1 MISYYL
7 CCLYIL
13 PNVNVFFI
21 NVKCILTNFLKIMY
35 FEQYEPWCASFLW
48 VNFCPGCFFPNP
60 VHLNSLCGLLFW
72 LWLLMCGPTIPLLLF
87 VFSFCVFS
95 WIHQALPLFSFITS
109 LKIQISRNWCLM
121 FCFSPCVFWSNW
133 ETREWGR
140 WRSDATFINNE
151 GFGEC
156 DPKAVVSELGRIT
169 WSLVVLNNH
178 RNPSSG
184 TSRVGQSRMCVL
196 SW

>member
-7 CCLYIL
+7 CLYIL

-21 NVKCILTNFLKIMY
+21 NVKCILTNFLKIIC

-48 VNFCPGCFFPNP
+48 VNFCPVYFFPNP
-60 VHLNSLCGLLFW
+60 VHLNSLWIFVLIVASYVW
-72 LWLLMCGPTIPLLLF
+72 PTIPLLLF

-109 LKIQISRNWCLM
+109 LKIEISRNWCLM

-140 WRSDATFINNE
+140 WRSRCHFY
-151 GFGEC
+151 
-156 DPKAVVSELGRIT
+156 
-169 WSLVVLNNH
+169 
-178 RNPSSG
+178 
-184 TSRVGQSRMCVL
+184 
-196 SW
+196 